1 MEERAYW
8 IAAGQGGHAVM
19 LGRGDRR
26 LYEWV
31 EGEKKWKVLDDSWA
45 SRVALGEGGRVYK
58 IDFNSE
64 RIFR

>member
-1 MEERAYW
+1 
-8 IAAGQGGHAVM
+8 M
-19 LGRGDRR
+19 LSRGDRR